1 MSSVDSV
8 SVLSRLTLIQA
19 IDDRLATGELYK
31 LVPWVRA
38 QLDVDLAALLQR
50 EAAEMNA
57 EPARSQKPEAL
68 QEVLADLEELVRAGH
83 AEIAALPV
91 ATLPEEFR
99 AAVFAFHGWTG
110 GIVGPLTDDRIVA
123 LACLGCQDLGDLQ
136 PAWRYSE
143 ALRYRLGGTLEA
155 YRKLSAASPG
165 SSVVTGSVPLEAARQ
180 TLALIH
186 SWYGVASNQ
195 QIRNPELLVIWAN
208 QRGVDEVPA
217 VSAEAKLATLEAKR
231 LQRIEAEQGR
241 ALAQLAAAADKVRAK
256 AARGRTLTAVV
267 ARARTNAKNA
277 GEGAD
282 TNPASLSS

>member
-31 LVPWVRA
+31 LVPWLRA
-38 QLDVDLAALLQR
+38 QMDVDLAALQLR
-50 EAAEMNA
+50 EAAAMDA
-57 EPARSQKPEAL
+57 EPGRHEKPEAL
-68 QEVLADLEELVRAGH
+68 QEGLARLEELVRAGY
-83 AEIAALPV
+83 AEIASLPV
-91 ATLPEEFR
+91 ATLSEEFR
-99 AAVFAFHGWTG
+99 SAVFAFHGWAG
-110 GIVGPLTDDRIVA
+110 GVVGPLTDDRIVA
-123 LACLGCQDLGDLQ
+123 LACLGGQEFSDLQ
-136 PAWRYSE
+136 PSWRYSE
-143 ALRYRLGGTLEA
+143 DLRDRLRVSLEA
-155 YRKLSAASPG
+155 YRKLSAASSG
-165 SSVVTGSVPLEAARQ
+165 SSVAMRSVPLEAASQ

-208 QRGVDEVPA
+208 QRGVDEAPA

-231 LQRIEAEQGR
+231 LQRIEAEQER
-241 ALAQLAAAADKVRAK
+241 ALTQLAAAADKVRAK
-256 AARGRTLTAVV
+256 AARGRTLTAVA
-267 ARARTNAKNA
+267 ARVRTNAKNA